1 MNSGRHILSQVLD
14 LVDRKTLTR
23 LVGRYDAESR
33 VRHFGCRQQLICM
46 AFAQLTWREGLRD
59 IATCLN
65 ARPEALYHLGIR
77 EPVAKST
84 LADANE
90 QRDWRLWEDLARSL
104 LRKARTLHAGED
116 LGLELE
122 NTVYAL
128 DCLGFASPSRAAL
141 RAGDLPAVGSTTI
154 DLSLTLFPWADFRRT
169 KAGIKMH
176 TQIDLRGPIPTC
188 IYITGARQHDVL
200 WLDDLLLE
208 PGAFYVMDRGYME
221 FSRLNRI
228 VAAGAFFV
236 TRAKDNLRFSRQ
248 RSLPVDYLAGMR
260 SDPIGKPTLAKARAA
275 FPSLL
280 RKVRSFDADT
290 GRDFVFLANHLQIP
304 ALTVAK
310 IYRLRWRIE
319 LFFRWIKGHL
329 RIKHYY
335 GTSPNAV
342 KTQIW
347 IAVAVYLMVA
357 ILHKQL
363 ALPGTLHRTL
373 QLLSVHPF
381 EKMPLHE
388 LLAETNFNTL
398 TSLDCN
404 QMMLFDL

>member
-1 MNSGRHILSQVLD
+1 MNSGRFVLSQLLD
-14 LVDRKTLTR
+14 LIHRQTLDR
-23 LVGRYDAESR
+23 LVERYHAESR

-65 ARPEALYHLGIR
+65 ARPETLYHLGFR
-77 EPVAKST
+77 EPIAKST

-104 LRKARTLHAGED
+104 MRKARLLYAGED
-116 LGLELE
+116 LGLELA

-128 DCLGFASPSRAAL
+128 D
-141 RAGDLPAVGSTTI
+141 STTI

-169 KAGIKMH
+169 KAGIKLH

-200 WLDDLLLE
+200 WLDDLVFE
-208 PGAFYVMDRGYME
+208 PGAFYVVDRGYMD
-221 FSRLNRI
+221 FKRLHLIDR
-228 VAAGAFFV
+228 AGAFFV

-248 RSLPVDYLAGMR
+248 CSFPVDGTTGLR
-260 SDPIGKPTLAKARAA
+260 SDQIGNLTLRKAQAS

-280 RKVRSFDADT
+280 RRVRYFDEGTD
-290 GRDFVFLANHLQIP
+290 RYLIFLTNHLEIP

-347 IAVAVYLMVA
+347 IAVTVYLMVA
-357 ILHKQL
+357 IIHKQL
-363 ALPGTLHRTL
+363 NLPGTLHRTL

-388 LLAETNFNTL
+388 LLTETHSNIFEPMTH
-398 TSLDCN
+398 N
-404 QMMLFDL
+404 QLLLWEL

>member
-1 MNSGRHILSQVLD
+1 MNSGRYILSQVLD
-14 LVDRKTLTR
+14 LVDRKTLSR
-23 LVGRYDAESR
+23 LVERYDAESR

-65 ARPEALYHLGIR
+65 AKPEALYHLGFR

-90 QRDWRLWEDLARSL
+90 QRDWRLWEDLAKNL
-104 LRKARTLHAGED
+104 MRKARTLYAGED

-128 DCLGFASPSRAAL
+128 D
-141 RAGDLPAVGSTTI
+141 STTI
-154 DLSLTLFPWADFRRT
+154 DLSLTLFPWADFRST

-188 IYITGARQHDVL
+188 IYITNARQHDVR
-200 WLDDLLLE
+200 WLDELVFE
-208 PGAFYVMDRGYME
+208 PGAFYVMDRGYMD
-221 FSRLNRI
+221 FKRLNRI
-228 VAAGAFFV
+228 AAAGAFFV

-248 RSLPVDYLAGMR
+248 RSLPVDYPAGLR
-260 SDPIGKPTLAKARAA
+260 SDQIGKPTLAKARAA

-280 RKVRSFDADT
+280 RKVRYFDEET
-290 GRDFVFLANHLQIP
+290 GRDLVFLTNNLNIP
-304 ALTVAK
+304 ALTVTK
-310 IYRLRWRIE
+310 VYRLRWRIE

-357 ILHKQL
+357 IIHKQMR
-363 ALPGTLHRTL
+363 LPGTLHRTL

-388 LLAETNFNTL
+388 LLAETDFRPWEP
-398 TSLDCN
+398 LDSN
-404 QMMLFDL
+404 QMMLWNL

>member
-1 MNSGRHILSQVLD
+1 MNSGRYILSQVLD
-14 LVDRKTLTR
+14 LVHWQTLSR
-23 LVGRYDAESR
+23 LVERYNAESR

-65 ARPEALYHLGIR
+65 ARPETLYHLGFR

-84 LADANE
+84 LADAND
-90 QRDWRLWEDLARSL
+90 QRDWRLWEDLAKSL
-104 LRKARTLHAGED
+104 MRKARPLYAGED
-116 LGLELE
+116 LGLDLE

-128 DCLGFASPSRAAL
+128 D
-141 RAGDLPAVGSTTI
+141 STTI

-200 WLDDLLLE
+200 WLDQLLFE
-208 PGAFYVMDRGYME
+208 PGAFYVMDRGYMD
-221 FSRLNRI
+221 FQRLNLIAR
-228 VAAGAFFV
+228 AGGFFV
-236 TRAKDNLRFSRQ
+236 TRAKANLRFSRQ
-248 RSLPVDYLAGMR
+248 HSFPVDYTTGLR
-260 SDPIGKPTLAKARAA
+260 SDQIGNLTLGKAQEA

-280 RKVRSFDADT
+280 RKVRYFDEET
-290 GRDFVFLANHLQIP
+290 KRYLVFLTNHLEIP
-304 ALTVAK
+304 ALSVAR
-310 IYRLRWRIE
+310 IYRLRWQIE
-319 LFFRWIKGHL
+319 LFFRWIKSHL

-347 IAVAVYLMVA
+347 IAVAVYLIVA
-357 ILHKQL
+357 IIHKQL
-363 ALPGTLHRTL
+363 SLPGTLHRTF

-381 EKMPLHE
+381 EKLPLHE
-388 LLAETNFNTL
+388 LLTETHPDAFEPMNH
-398 TSLDCN
+398 N
-404 QMMLFDL
+404 QLLLWDL

>member
-1 MNSGRHILSQVLD
+1 MNSGRYILSQVLD
-14 LVDRKTLTR
+14 LVDRKTLSR
-23 LVGRYDAESR
+23 LVERYDAESR

-59 IATCLN
+59 IADCLN
-65 ARPEALYHLGIR
+65 ARPSARYHLGFR
-77 EPVAKST
+77 EPIAKST

-90 QRDWRLWEDLARSL
+90 QRDWRLWEDLAKTL
-104 LRKARTLHAGED
+104 ICKARPLYAGED
-116 LGLELE
+116 LGLDID

-128 DCLGFASPSRAAL
+128 D
-141 RAGDLPAVGSTTI
+141 STTV
-154 DLSLTLFPWADFRRT
+154 DLSLTLFPWADFRKT

-188 IYITGARQHDVL
+188 IFISGARQHDVL
-200 WLDDLLLE
+200 WLDELVFE
-208 PGAFYVMDRGYME
+208 AGAFYVMDRGYMD
-221 FSRLNRI
+221 FKRMDLIAR
-228 VAAGAFFV
+228 AGAFFV

-248 RSLPVDYLAGMR
+248 WSQAVDMRTGLR
-260 SDPIGKPTLAKARAA
+260 SDQVGKPTLPKARSD

-280 RKVRSFDADT
+280 RKVRYYDEET
-290 GRDFVFLANHLQIP
+290 NRDFVFLTNNLNVS
-304 ALTVAK
+304 ALTVPK

-319 LFFRWIKGHL
+319 TFFRWIKGHL

-347 IAVAVYLMVA
+347 IAVCVYLMVA
-357 ILHKQL
+357 IIHKEL
-363 ALPGTLHRTL
+363 NLPGTLHRTL

-381 EKMPLHE
+381 EKTTMNE
-388 LLAETNFNTL
+388 LLTENDFRDL
-398 TSLDCN
+398 EPSSSN
-404 QMMLFDL
+404 QLMLW

>member
-1 MNSGRHILSQVLD
+1 MNTGRYVLSQILD
-14 LVDRKTLTR
+14 LVHWQTLSR
-23 LVGRYDAESR
+23 LVDRYDAESH

-59 IATCLN
+59 IADCLN
-65 ARPEALYHLGIR
+65 ARPTARYHLGFR
-77 EPVAKST
+77 EPIARST

-90 QRDWRLWEDLARSL
+90 QRDWRLWEGLAKTL
-104 LRKARTLHAGED
+104 MRKARPLYAGEN
-116 LGLELE
+116 LGLEID

-128 DCLGFASPSRAAL
+128 D
-141 RAGDLPAVGSTTI
+141 STTI
-154 DLSLTLFPWADFRRT
+154 DLSLTLFPWADFRKT

-188 IYITGARQHDVL
+188 IFITGARQHDVL
-200 WLDDLLLE
+200 WLDELVFE
-208 PGAFYVMDRGYME
+208 AGAFYVMDRGYMDFKRME
-221 FSRLNRI
+221 LIAR
-228 VAAGAFFV
+228 AGAFFV

-248 RSLPVDYLAGMR
+248 WSQAVDMRTGLR
-260 SDPIGKPTLAKARAA
+260 SDQVGKPALSKARSD

-280 RKVRSFDADT
+280 RKVRYYDEET
-290 GRDFVFLANHLQIP
+290 NRDFVFLTNNLSVP
-304 ALTVAK
+304 ALTVPK

-319 LFFRWIKGHL
+319 TFFRWIKGHL

-347 IAVAVYLMVA
+347 IAVCVYLMVA
-357 ILHKQL
+357 IVHKQL
-363 ALPGTLHRTL
+363 ELPGTLHRTL

-381 EKMPLHE
+381 EKVPMHQ
-388 LLAETNFNTL
+388 LLKETEFKDFEP
-398 TSLDCN
+398 SFSN
-404 QMMLFDL
+404 QLMLW

>member
-1 MNSGRHILSQVLD
+1 MNSGRYILSQILD
-14 LVDRKTLTR
+14 LVHWQTLSR
-23 LVGRYDAESR
+23 LVERYDAESR

-59 IATCLN
+59 IAECLN
-65 ARPEALYHLGIR
+65 ARPATLYHLGFS

-90 QRDWRLWEDLARSL
+90 QRDWRLWEDLAKTL
-104 LRKARTLHAGED
+104 MRKARPLYAGED
-116 LGLELE
+116 LGLEID

-128 DCLGFASPSRAAL
+128 D
-141 RAGDLPAVGSTTI
+141 STTV
-154 DLSLTLFPWADFRRT
+154 DLSLTLFPWADFRKA
-169 KAGIKMH
+169 KAGIKIH

-188 IYITGARQHDVL
+188 IFITGARQHDVL
-200 WLDDLLLE
+200 WLDELVFE
-208 PGAFYVMDRGYME
+208 AGAFYVMDRGYMD
-221 FSRLNRI
+221 FKRMDLIAR
-228 VAAGAFFV
+228 AGAFFV

-248 RSLPVDYLAGMR
+248 WSQAVDMRTGLR
-260 SDPIGKPTLAKARAA
+260 SDQVGKPTLPKARSD

-280 RKVRSFDADT
+280 RKVRYYDEET
-290 GRDFVFLANHLQIP
+290 NRDFVFLTNNLNVP
-304 ALTVAK
+304 ALTVPK

-319 LFFRWIKGHL
+319 TFFRWIKGHL

-347 IAVAVYLMVA
+347 IAVCVYLMVA
-357 ILHKQL
+357 IIHKEL
-363 ALPGTLHRTL
+363 NLPGTLHRTL

-381 EKMPLHE
+381 EKMTLHE
-388 LLAETNFNTL
+388 LLTENNFRHLEPLNP
-398 TSLDCN
+398 N
-404 QMMLFDL
+404 QLMLL

>member
-1 MNSGRHILSQVLD
+1 MNSGRFILSQVLD
-14 LVDRKTLTR
+14 LVDRKMLFR
-23 LVGRYDAESR
+23 LVERYDAESR

-46 AFAQLTWREGLRD
+46 TFAQLTWREGLRD

-65 ARPEALYHLGIR
+65 AKSETLYHLGFR

-90 QRDWRLWEDLARSL
+90 QRDWRLWEDLAKIL
-104 LRKARTLHAGED
+104 MRKARPLYAGED
-116 LGLELE
+116 LGLELA

-128 DCLGFASPSRAAL
+128 D
-141 RAGDLPAVGSTTI
+141 STTI

-188 IYITGARQHDVL
+188 IYISNARQHDVR
-200 WLDDLLLE
+200 WLDDLFFE
-208 PGAFYVMDRGYME
+208 PGAFYVMDRGYMD
-221 FSRLNRI
+221 FKRLNLIARS
-228 VAAGAFFV
+228 GAFFV

-248 RSLPVDYLAGMR
+248 RSLPVDYPSGLR
-260 SDPIGKPTLAKARAA
+260 SDQIGKPTLAKAREA
-275 FPSLL
+275 FPDLL
-280 RKVRSFDADT
+280 RKVRYFDAET
-290 GRDFVFLANHLQIP
+290 QRDLIFLTNHLAIP
-304 ALTVAK
+304 ALTVTQ

-347 IAVAVYLMVA
+347 IAVCVYLMVA
-357 ILHKQL
+357 IVHKEL
-363 ALPGTLHRTL
+363 GLPGTLHRTL

-381 EKMPLHE
+381 EKMTLHE
-388 LLAETNFNTL
+388 LLTESDFKHL
-398 TSLDCN
+398 EPLVSN
-404 QMMLFDL
+404 QLLLWHL

>member
-1 MNSGRHILSQVLD
+1 MNSGRFILSQVLD
-14 LVDRKTLTR
+14 LVDRKMLFR
-23 LVGRYDAESR
+23 LVERYDAESR

-65 ARPEALYHLGIR
+65 AKSETLYHLGFR

-90 QRDWRLWEDLARSL
+90 QRDWRLWEDLAKIL
-104 LRKARTLHAGED
+104 MRKARSLYAGED
-116 LGLELE
+116 LGLELA

-128 DCLGFASPSRAAL
+128 D
-141 RAGDLPAVGSTTI
+141 STTI

-188 IYITGARQHDVL
+188 IYISNARQHDVR
-200 WLDDLLLE
+200 WLDDLFFE
-208 PGAFYVMDRGYME
+208 PGAFYVMDRGYMD
-221 FSRLNRI
+221 FKRLNLIAR
-228 VAAGAFFV
+228 AGAFFV

-248 RSLPVDYLAGMR
+248 RSLPVDYPAGMR
-260 SDPIGKPTLAKARAA
+260 SDQIGKPTLIKAREA
-275 FPSLL
+275 FPDLL
-280 RKVRSFDADT
+280 RKVRYFDT
-290 GRDFVFLANHLQIP
+290 ETQRDLIFLTNHLAIP
-304 ALTVAK
+304 ALTVAQ

-319 LFFRWIKGHL
+319 LFFRWIKSHL

-335 GTSPNAV
+335 GTTPNAV

-357 ILHKQL
+357 IIHKEL
-363 ALPGTLHRTL
+363 SLPGTLHRTL

-388 LLAETNFNTL
+388 LLTETDFKP
-398 TSLDCN
+398 LDPLAHN
-404 QMMLFDL
+404 QLLLW

>member
-1 MNSGRHILSQVLD
+1 MNSGRFVLSQLLD
-14 LVDRKTLTR
+14 LIHRETLDR
-23 LVGRYDAESR
+23 LVERYDAESR

-46 AFAQLTWREGLRD
+46 TFAQLTWREGLRD
-59 IATCLN
+59 IADCLN
-65 ARPEALYHLGIR
+65 ARPGALYHLGFR

-90 QRDWRLWEDLARSL
+90 QRNWRIWQDLAQSL
-104 LRKARTLHAGED
+104 MKKARPLYAEED
-116 LGLELE
+116 LGLDIA

-128 DCLGFASPSRAAL
+128 D
-141 RAGDLPAVGSTTI
+141 STTV
-154 DLSLTLFPWADFRRT
+154 DLSLTLFPWADFRKT

-188 IYITGARQHDVL
+188 IFISEARQHDVR
-200 WLDDLLLE
+200 WLDALIFE
-208 PGAFYVMDRGYME
+208 AGAFYIMDRGYMD
-221 FSRLNRI
+221 FSRMNRI
-228 VAAGAFFV
+228 SCSSAFFV
-236 TRAKDNLRFSRQ
+236 TRAKSNLKFSRQ
-248 RSLPVDYLAGMR
+248 RSMPVDYASGVR
-260 SDPIGKPTLAKARAA
+260 SDQMGRPTLSKAREE

-280 RKVRSFDADT
+280 RRIRYFDEENN
-290 GRDFVFLANHLQIP
+290 RYFIFLTNNLSIP

-310 IYRLRWRIE
+310 LYRLRWRIE
-319 LFFRWIKGHL
+319 LFFKWIKQHL

-347 IAVAVYLMVA
+347 IAVSVYLMVA

-363 ALPGTLHRTL
+363 KLPGTLHRTL

-381 EKMPLHE
+381 DKPPIYEQ
-388 LLAETNFNTL
+388 L
-398 TSLDCN
+398 TENRFRKTDAADSN
-404 QMMLFDL
+404 QLMLFDL

>member
-1 MNSGRHILSQVLD
+1 MNTGRYILSQVLD
-14 LVDRKTLTR
+14 LVDRKMLFR
-23 LVGRYDAESR
+23 LVERYDAESR

-65 ARPEALYHLGIR
+65 ARPETLYHLGFR

-90 QRDWRLWEDLARSL
+90 QRNWRLWEDLAKSL
-104 LRKARTLHAGED
+104 MRKARPLYAGED
-116 LGLELE
+116 LGLELD

-128 DCLGFASPSRAAL
+128 D
-141 RAGDLPAVGSTTI
+141 STTI
-154 DLSLTLFPWADFRRT
+154 DLSLTLFPWADFRST

-188 IYITGARQHDVL
+188 IYITSARHHDVL
-200 WLDDLLLE
+200 WLDQLLFE
-208 PGAFYVMDRGYME
+208 PGAFYIMDRGYMD
-221 FSRLNRI
+221 FMRLNLIAR
-228 VAAGAFFV
+228 AGAFFV
-236 TRAKDNLRFSRQ
+236 TRAKGNLRFSRQ
-248 RSLPVDYLAGMR
+248 HSFPVDYTTGLR
-260 SDPIGKPTLAKARAA
+260 SDQIGNMTLGKAQEA

-280 RKVRSFDADT
+280 RRVRYFDQET
-290 GRDFVFLANHLQIP
+290 KRYLVFLTNHLEIP
-304 ALTVAK
+304 ALCVAK
-310 IYRLRWRIE
+310 LYRLRWQIE
-319 LFFRWIKGHL
+319 LFFRWIKSHL

-363 ALPGTLHRTL
+363 NLPGSLHRTF
-373 QLLSVHPF
+373 QLLSIHPF
-381 EKMPLHE
+381 EKIPIHE
-388 LLAETNFNTL
+388 LLTETNLDVFNPVNH
-398 TSLDCN
+398 N
-404 QMMLFDL
+404 QLLLWDL

>member
-1 MNSGRHILSQVLD
+1 MNSGRYILSQILD
-14 LVDRKTLTR
+14 LVHWQTLSR
-23 LVGRYDAESR
+23 LVERYDAESR

-59 IATCLN
+59 IAECLN
-65 ARPEALYHLGIR
+65 ARPATLYHLGFSD
-77 EPVAKST
+77 PVAKST

-90 QRDWRLWEDLARSL
+90 QRDWRLWEDLAKTL
-104 LRKARTLHAGED
+104 MRKARPLYAGED
-116 LGLELE
+116 LGLDID

-128 DCLGFASPSRAAL
+128 D
-141 RAGDLPAVGSTTI
+141 STTV
-154 DLSLTLFPWADFRRT
+154 DLSLTLFPWADFRKT

-188 IYITGARQHDVL
+188 IFITGARQHDVL
-200 WLDDLLLE
+200 WLDELVFE
-208 PGAFYVMDRGYME
+208 AGAFYVMDRGYMD
-221 FSRLNRI
+221 FKRMDLIAR
-228 VAAGAFFV
+228 AGAFFV

-248 RSLPVDYLAGMR
+248 WSQAVDMRTGLR
-260 SDPIGKPTLAKARAA
+260 SDQVGKPTLPKARVD

-280 RKVRSFDADT
+280 RKVRYYAEET
-290 GRDFVFLANHLQIP
+290 NRDFVFLTNNLNVP
-304 ALTVAK
+304 SLTVPK

-319 LFFRWIKGHL
+319 TFFRWIKGHL

-347 IAVAVYLMVA
+347 IAVCVYLMVA
-357 ILHKQL
+357 IIHKEL
-363 ALPGTLHRTL
+363 NLPGTLHRTL

-381 EKMPLHE
+381 EKTPMHE
-388 LLAETNFNTL
+388 LLTENGFRHL
-398 TSLDCN
+398 EPLDSN
-404 QMMLFDL
+404 QLMLW